1 MPDSTPVRN
10 TAQVAARLAREWEL
24 LSGESRVFDL
34 VAAPSSA
41 PPLAE
46 FSYLMP
52 LTLFANQ
59 ARCGLGVL
67 IQRKDALTVAANMF
81 GVLPHEI
88 PDEDLKDACSEV
100 CNVFSDC
107 IAMHLS
113 GNEDVSIGL
122 PLMLEAQNY
131 EKIYRDS
138 VVTEIYQSC
147 VHSTHL
153 LVVVFDS
160 LCQLP

>member
-1 MPDSTPVRN
+1 MPDSADFSS
-10 TAQVAARLAREWEL
+10 TANVATRLAREWEL
-24 LSGESRVFDL
+24 LSGEPRVFDVVL
-34 VAAPSSA
+34 DPSSA
-41 PPLAE
+41 PPYAE

-52 LTLFANQ
+52 LTIFATKTI
-59 ARCGLGVL
+59 CGLGVL
-67 IQRKDALTVAANMF
+67 IQRNDALTLAANMF
-81 GVLPHEI
+81 GVLPYEI

-147 VHSTHL
+147 VNSTHL